1 MPLRVPHPT
10 AQATA
15 PTPGSPVSM
24 AAAVWSATA
33 TTPVTVTLRLSMG
46 HTATTVS
53 AVGYGRN
60 EPDSI
65 MGCKEGEE
73 GGRTQ
78 CQHWGRLWSSWA
90 PEL

>member
-33 TTPVTVTLRLSMG
+33 TTPVTVTSRLLMG
-46 HTATTVS
+46 HTATMVS
-53 AVGYGRN
+53 AAGYGRN
-60 EPDSI
+60 EPEGI
-65 MGCKEGEE
+65 MGCREVKE
-73 GGRTQ
+73 GGRMQ
-78 CQHWGRLWSSWA
+78 CQHRGRLWSSWA
-90 PEL
+90 LEL

>member
-33 TTPVTVTLRLSMG
+33 TTPVTAALRLSMG
-46 HTATTVS
+46 HTATMVS
-53 AVGYGRN
+53 AAGCGRD
-60 EPDSI
+60 EPEGI
-65 MGCKEGEE
+65 MGCREGKE

-78 CQHWGRLWSSWA
+78 CQRRGGLCSSWA